1 MKMRHLTLLLCVSL
15 SLTGCSA
22 LLERNYAT
30 VEPHSSKF
38 WESEAAGTL
47 RAENYQ
53 DIVNDLLIL
62 IGQHT
67 ESATVRLYNYE
78 DDLTVADTLEQAT
91 TEVQQETPMG
101 AYAVEYI
108 TASSRSQRG
117 YYEISI
123 QVSYRR
129 TAEQI
134 QAVVNATSTE
144 ALSALLEAAL
154 DEGRTELAVRVGYWG
169 EDGQA
174 RVEETVAQ
182 LREARGLAET
192 PPWTISY
199 YPAQGPVGLIE
210 FVMGGDAAA
219 AAEENSENICTIP
232 WGEPVGY
239 IEDVTNGFYK
249 IKYKGQIGYAKAE
262 YLTSSDPH
270 VYTGGNP
277 IYHISGVQNSVYL
290 RKTPSEPAEYIC
302 EIPVG
307 AAVEYLGSYNGYDKV
322 YYNGMVGYVTSA
334 YVR

>member
-1 MKMRHLTLLLCVSL
+1 MKRMFPMILLFALLLCL
-15 SLTGCSA
+15 LPGCAS
-22 LLERNYAT
+22 LLEREYST
-30 VEPHSSKF
+30 EEPHSSKF

-53 DIVNDLLIL
+53 DIVNDLLLL

-67 ESATVRLYNYE
+67 ETATLRLYNFT

-91 TEVQQETPMG
+91 VEIQQETPLG

-108 TASSRSQRG
+108 TSSSQAQRG
-117 YYEISI
+117 YYEVELQIG
-123 QVSYRR
+123 YRR

-219 AAEENSENICTIP
+219 AAEENSENL
-232 WGEPVGY
+232 
-239 IEDVTNGFYK
+239 
-249 IKYKGQIGYAKAE
+249 AE
-262 YLTSSDPH
+262 ES
-270 VYTGGNP
+270 
-277 IYHISGVQNSVYL
+277 
-290 RKTPSEPAEYIC
+290 
-302 EIPVG
+302 
-307 AAVEYLGSYNGYDKV
+307 
-322 YYNGMVGYVTSA
+322 
-334 YVR
+334 

>member
-1 MKMRHLTLLLCVSL
+1 MKLRHLTLLLCVSL

-262 YLTSSDPH
+262 YLTSTDPH

-290 RKTPSEPAEYIC
+290 RKTPSEPTEYIC

>member
-1 MKMRHLTLLLCVSL
+1 MKLRILTVLCTVLL
-15 SLTGCSA
+15 LTGCAS
-22 LLERNYAT
+22 LLERTYT
-30 VEPHSSKF
+30 SVEPHSSKF

-53 DIVNDLLIL
+53 DIVNDLLLL
-62 IGQHT
+62 IGEHT
-67 ESATVRLYNYE
+67 ETAALRLYNYS
-78 DDLTVADTLEQAT
+78 DDLTVAETLEQAAA
-91 TEVQQETPMG
+91 EVQQETPMG

-108 TASSRSQRG
+108 TSASQPQRG
-117 YYEISI
+117 YYEISLQI
-123 QVSYRR
+123 GYRR

-219 AAEENSENICTIP
+219 AAEENSENL
-232 WGEPVGY
+232 
-239 IEDVTNGFYK
+239 
-249 IKYKGQIGYAKAE
+249 AE
-262 YLTSSDPH
+262 ES
-270 VYTGGNP
+270 
-277 IYHISGVQNSVYL
+277 
-290 RKTPSEPAEYIC
+290 
-302 EIPVG
+302 
-307 AAVEYLGSYNGYDKV
+307 
-322 YYNGMVGYVTSA
+322 
-334 YVR
+334 

>member
-1 MKMRHLTLLLCVSL
+1 MKLCHLTLLLCVSL

-154 DEGRTELAVRVGYWG
+154 DGGRTELVVRMGYW
-169 EDGQA
+169 QA
-174 RVEETVAQ
+174 DSREKVAQ
-182 LREARGLAET
+182 EVQQVRQERGTREEAV
-192 PPWTISY
+192 WIVHY
-199 YPAQGPVGLIE
+199 YPETDPVGIIE
-210 FVMGGDAAA
+210 FLLKPTEEEIQAYQAEQAAA
-219 AAEENSENICTIP
+219 AQSDAPTESEASSAEQAP
-232 WGEPVGY
+232 
-239 IEDVTNGFYK
+239 
-249 IKYKGQIGYAKAE
+249 
-262 YLTSSDPH
+262 
-270 VYTGGNP
+270 
-277 IYHISGVQNSVYL
+277 
-290 RKTPSEPAEYIC
+290 
-302 EIPVG
+302 
-307 AAVEYLGSYNGYDKV
+307 
-322 YYNGMVGYVTSA
+322 
-334 YVR
+334 

>member
-1 MKMRHLTLLLCVSL
+1 MKLRHLTLLLCVSL

-78 DDLTVADTLEQAT
+78 DDLTVADALEQAT

-134 QAVVNATSTE
+134 QAVVN
-144 ALSALLEAAL
+144 
-154 DEGRTELAVRVGYWG
+154 EGRTELAVRVGYWG

-219 AAEENSENICTIP
+219 AAEENSENL
-232 WGEPVGY
+232 
-239 IEDVTNGFYK
+239 
-249 IKYKGQIGYAKAE
+249 AE
-262 YLTSSDPH
+262 ES
-270 VYTGGNP
+270 
-277 IYHISGVQNSVYL
+277 
-290 RKTPSEPAEYIC
+290 
-302 EIPVG
+302 
-307 AAVEYLGSYNGYDKV
+307 
-322 YYNGMVGYVTSA
+322 
-334 YVR
+334 